1 MKRILAPIVVLATF
15 LLLMGMGGVGGP
27 AEVGKIPAP
36 EKNFNVRVTDQKGV
50 QTSLSQFSQEGKV
63 FLVGKRGDA
72 TVSIPFEKI
81 TQIQFEASEGKDK
94 DVEAKVSLRGLETGD
109 IRMEKQAKF
118 YGKADFGTFE
128 ILAKDLK
135 SISFLP

>member
-15 LLLMGMGGVGGP
+15 LLLMGMGGLGGP
-27 AEVGKIPAP
+27 GEVGKVPTP

-72 TVSIPFEKI
+72 TITIPFEKM
-81 TQIQFEASEGKDK
+81 TQIQFEPLEGKD
-94 DVEAKVSLRGLETGD
+94 VQAKVSLRGPETAAD
-109 IRMEKQAKF
+109 VKMERQAKF

-128 ILAKDLK
+128 IAAKDLK

>member
-1 MKRILAPIVVLATF
+1 MIRILAPVVVLATF
-15 LLLMGMGGVGGP
+15 LLLMGMGGMGGP

-36 EKNFNVRVTDQKGV
+36 EKNFNARAVDRQGV

-63 FLVGKRGDA
+63 FLVGKRGDG
-72 TVSIPFEKI
+72 TVTIPFEKI
-81 TQIQFEASEGKDK
+81 SQIQFETLEGNA
-94 DVEAKVSLRGLETGD
+94 VQVKVSLRGEETINLKVD
-109 IRMEKQAKF
+109 KQAKF

-128 ILAKDLK
+128 IAGKDLK